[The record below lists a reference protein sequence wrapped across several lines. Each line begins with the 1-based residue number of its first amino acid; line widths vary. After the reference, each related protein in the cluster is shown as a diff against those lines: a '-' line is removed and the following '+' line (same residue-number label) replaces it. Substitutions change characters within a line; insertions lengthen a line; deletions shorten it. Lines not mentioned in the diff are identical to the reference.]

1 MKLRLLNNSVRLRLQ
16 QGEVTRI
23 AAGESVAEH
32 TRLPGGTLIYRL
44 EVADTASVAARLS
57 GATLTVTLPRKIAAA
72 WADSQQVSIASEFE
86 TDDGESLSV
95 LVEKD
100 FKCLS
105 PGKERSEGEDADGFP
120 HPEEHSGK
128 RC

>member
-16 QGEVTRI
+16 QGEVARI
-23 AAGESVAEH
+23 GAGDSVVEH
-32 TRLPGGTLIYRL
+32 TRLPGGTLTYRL
-44 EVADTASVAARLS
+44 EVADTKNVTANLS
-57 GATLTVTLPRKIAAA
+57 GTTLAVTLPRHIAGA
-72 WADSQQVSIASEFE
+72 WADSEQVSIAGEFE
-86 TDDGESLSV
+86 TVDGESLSV

-105 PGKERSEGEDADGFP
+105 PGTERTEGEDADGFP
-120 HPEEHSGK
+120 HPEAHSGK